1 MGVISRFA
9 DIMKANINDLLDK
22 CEDPAKMV
30 DQTLRNLNE
39 DLVDVKKE
47 TASVMAEEKRCQ
59 REVDKF
65 KDEVAKWDSYARKA
79 LKAGNES
86 DARTFLAE
94 QAKAQAR
101 LDDANKVLEIAAS
114 NSQKVRQMHDKLA
127 SDIATLEQRKNT
139 IKAKATVAKTQ
150 QSINKMNSANKA
162 AGTMSK
168 FNDIEARVDAKL
180 DAAMAEAE
188 LNSDP
193 VSDADK
199 LADEYATGTYS
210 ASVDDALAKLKAEMN
225 LA

>member
-1 MGVISRFA
+1 MGIISRFT

-59 REVDKF
+59 REVDKY
-65 KDEVAKWDSYARKA
+65 KDEVAKWDSFARKA
-79 LKAGNES
+79 LTAGNES
-86 DARTFLAE
+86 DARTFLAKQQ
-94 QAKAQAR
+94 QAQTH
-101 LDDANKVLEIAAS
+101 LDDANKVLAIAAD
-114 NSQKVRQMHDKLA
+114 NAKKVRQMHDKLA
-127 SDIATLEQRKNT
+127 NDIATLEQRKNT

-150 QSINKMNSANKA
+150 QSINKMNSASKA

-188 LNSDP
+188 LNEEPTD
-193 VSDADK
+193 DADK
-199 LADEYATGTYS
+199 LAAEYANGQYS
-210 ASVDDALAKLKAEMN
+210 ATVDDALAKLKADMGIQ
-225 LA
+225 